1 MPSRVQLLAATLSLS
16 VLATAC
22 GSTVAG
28 ARSLADR
35 SPDNLDGPSSGAG
48 LGSASSSSGG
58 GASSSTGG
66 GSTSGTSGGLST
78 ATTGSGSTSGSGA
91 GGPAGPGGSVPAGR
105 LGPGVSAGSINLG
118 LIVATG
124 VTAGNAAIGGGAAT
138 GIDFHQA
145 YEAIIADAN
154 SHGGVLGRKINPIY
168 HTVDATSSTSAAQ
181 VEQQACTD
189 FTQDHH
195 VFGVLASGTDNLISC
210 VTRTGAV
217 MPSTGDASNS
227 SSSRFTRYPAYFEPL
242 ALNLDRNGAAT
253 VNGLYPRGYFAPY
266 FPTGTKIGVVAFDTP
281 DFHRAVDHS
290 MRPALAAH
298 GLTIK
303 DAEYV
308 AQPSGVAGYGAFSNA
323 LASAVL
329 KLRSDQVDHVMFLDI
344 GANLAFFFMQ
354 AADQQHY
361 NPRYGLN
368 GTSGNSG
375 LADLLGPQT
384 ANSQLKDALSIGW
397 QPMIDAH
404 AADDP
409 DGLAN
414 APRKRCLAL
423 MRKAGVSM
431 TSRNAEGLAL
441 LLCSG
446 IWFFQTVAGRAG
458 TLLNQSTFIA
468 AANHVGSSAFVP
480 ANSFVTRIDPQHHDG
495 VAAVRNMSYYS
506 SCSCFRYVGAAYPIP

>member
-1 MPSRVQLLAATLSLS
+1 
-16 VLATAC
+16 
-22 GSTVAG
+22 
-28 ARSLADR
+28 
-35 SPDNLDGPSSGAG
+35 
-48 LGSASSSSGG
+48 
-58 GASSSTGG
+58 
-66 GSTSGTSGGLST
+66 
-78 ATTGSGSTSGSGA
+78 
-91 GGPAGPGGSVPAGR
+91 
-105 LGPGVSAGSINLG
+105 
-118 LIVATG
+118 
-124 VTAGNAAIGGGAAT
+124 
-138 GIDFHQA
+138 
-145 YEAIIADAN
+145 
-154 SHGGVLGRKINPIY
+154 
-168 HTVDATSSTSAAQ
+168 
-181 VEQQACTD
+181 
-189 FTQDHH
+189 
-195 VFGVLASGTDNLISC
+195 
-210 VTRTGAV
+210 

-227 SSSRFTRYPAYFEPL
+227 SAARFTRYPAYFEPL

-253 VNGLYPRGYFAPY
+253 VNGLSPRGYFAPY

-281 DFHRAVDHS
+281 DFHHAVDHS

-308 AQPSGVAGYGAFSNA
+308 GVPSSVAGYGAFSNA

-414 APRKRCLAL
+414 APRRRCLAL

-431 TSRNAEGLAL
+431 TSRNAEGIAL

-446 IWFFQTVAGRAG
+446 IWFFQAAATHAG

-468 AANHVGSSAFVP
+468 AANQLKSSAFVP
-480 ANSFVTRIDPQHHDG
+480 ASSFVTRIDPQHHDG
-495 VAAVRNMSYYS
+495 IGAVRDMSYTS
-506 SCSCFRYVGAAYPIP
+506 SCSCFRYVGAAYAIP